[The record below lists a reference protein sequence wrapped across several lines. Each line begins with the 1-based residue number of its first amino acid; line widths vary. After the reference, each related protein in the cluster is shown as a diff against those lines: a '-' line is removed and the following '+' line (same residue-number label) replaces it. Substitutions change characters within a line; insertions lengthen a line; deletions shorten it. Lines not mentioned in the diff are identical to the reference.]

1 MPRDLSRHRNELGWF
16 SKFILW
22 AATFLLLIA
31 GSVSI
36 YISIDMFTEIMPVF
50 DQQGDGW
57 VGLGKVI
64 AAVATLI
71 PVGIGVAGLFMLA
84 GGLLILGVILW
95 NKDAC

>member
-1 MPRDLSRHRNELGWF
+1 MPTDRPRNNNELGWF

-22 AATFLLLIA
+22 ATTFLLLGA

-36 YISIDMFTEIMPVF
+36 YISIDMITEIMPVF
-50 DQQGDGW
+50 DQRGDGW

-95 NKDAC
+95 NKDIC